1 MHEDS
6 QAATKAM
13 ASTTGEQ
20 SIGFTPETVREIVES
35 LRNLGPAL
43 ATSGSQ
49 TAGFTP
55 EVVQEIVEGLKN
67 LAPAPAPEPEAKP
80 AVPAVG
86 EPGSAVQ
93 EVHVMH
99 QVPRNILN
107 VLRSQ
112 FQLMQ
117 GWLEPLAAASMAQR
131 SDIKKLRQTLEATL
145 QHYGVLLRDLE
156 GAGGS
161 AKKRQA
167 TDKAIQQWGP
177 KGPKESHDGM

>member
-1 MHEDS
+1 
-6 QAATKAM
+6 M
-13 ASTTGEQ
+13 ASGAGSQ
-20 SIGFTPETVREIVES
+20 SIGFTPEAVQEIVET
-35 LRNLGPAL
+35 LRNLGPAM
-43 ATSGSQ
+43 AAAGNQ

-55 EVVQEIVEGLKN
+55 EVVQEIVESLRN
-67 LAPAPAPEPEAKP
+67 LAPPPAPEPEAKP
-80 AVPAVG
+80 APAVG

-131 SDIKKLRQTLEATL
+131 SDIKKLRTTLEATL

-156 GAGGS
+156 GAGGE
-161 AKKRQA
+161 KRGKA
-167 TDKAIQQWGP
+167 TDQAIEQWGP
-177 KGPKESHDGM
+177 KGKGGGK